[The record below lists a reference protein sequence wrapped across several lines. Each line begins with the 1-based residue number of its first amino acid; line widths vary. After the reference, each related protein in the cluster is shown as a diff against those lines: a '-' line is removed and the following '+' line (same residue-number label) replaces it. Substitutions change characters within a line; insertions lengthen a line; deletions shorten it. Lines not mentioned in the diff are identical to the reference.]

1 MPFHQLV
8 WYCSHACQKAAWP
21 THKLKCLSV
30 EEQAATDPVEDR
42 EREIAPADFKCPITL
57 SVMKD
62 PVTLAGDGMTY
73 ERESIER
80 WLNAGNTT
88 SPVTNNALTN
98 TTLAPSQITRNMI
111 AEWRAERMRTG
122 PS

>member
-1 MPFHQLV
+1 MV
-8 WYCSHACQKAAWP
+8 YCSRACHKAAWP
-21 THKLKCLSV
+21 THQHKCQSV
-30 EEQAATDPVEDR
+30 EAQAATDPVEER
-42 EREIAPADFKCPITL
+42 EREIAPADFKCPISL
-57 SVMKD
+57 GVMKD

>member
-1 MPFHQLV
+1 
-8 WYCSHACQKAAWP
+8 
-21 THKLKCLSV
+21 
-30 EEQAATDPVEDR
+30 
-42 EREIAPADFKCPITL
+42 
-57 SVMKD
+57 
-62 PVTLAGDGMTY
+62 MTY